1 VKFHSWFTY
10 NAGNSLKKKLENRAS
25 KRLLEKKKD
34 KWSIELDISTN

>member
-1 VKFHSWFTY
+1 M
-10 NAGNSLKKKLENRAS
+10 ENRAS